1 MLSSLPD
8 ASFEEGGMGEGYMQD
23 SLEAAAPRV
32 SERDKMLENS
42 AHVLCSKTKLCH
54 TYKTALGVRSAIQ
67 EETNKT
73 KKPINKR
80 TVA

>member
-32 SERDKMLENS
+32 SERDKMLWRTQLMSCVQRQSS
-42 AHVLCSKTKLCH
+42 AILIRQHWGWGQQSRRKQTKL
-54 TYKTALGVRSAIQ
+54 KSQ
-67 EETNKT
+67 
-73 KKPINKR
+73 
-80 TVA
+80 